1 MLDVDVSRAG
11 GDGSRVG
18 TNAAPPGCAGP
29 RRRAGP
35 SSRPGDADR
44 ALTHAGC
51 TIDPRDEGAEGRRRD
66 RLLEL
71 DEVERRLKPFGRRYL
86 GVREIP
92 LDALVGTD
100 GRASSFTRDFRPLHA
115 FSRDR
120 LRSLE
125 DAFADGAFP
134 PIVTVKLGE
143 TYFVIDG
150 HHRASLARR
159 GGEEMIDADVTEL
172 IARVPL
178 PAGADMLDVVLREL
192 ERIFLEDSGLAEVRP
207 GVRVSVSRP
216 AHYLELLENIQ
227 VHGYHMMRGRGH
239 VREDAEIAADW
250 YDAIYTPTLAAID
263 GLRLGRLYR
272 DAPPGDLFLVLH
284 RHRRD
289 AFPSTG
295 CPHLAQTVVS
305 VIGDGGRRRRL
316 RLPGR
321 GGRSPA

>member
-1 MLDVDVSRAG
+1 MKGLRA
-11 GDGSRVG
+11 
-18 TNAAPPGCAGP
+18 
-29 RRRAGP
+29 
-35 SSRPGDADR
+35 
-44 ALTHAGC
+44 
-51 TIDPRDEGAEGRRRD
+51 RRRD

-100 GRASSFTRDFRPLHA
+100 GRTSSFTRDFRPLHS

-120 LRSLE
+120 MRSLE
-125 DAFADGAFP
+125 VAFSDVGFP

-250 YDAIYTPTLAAID
+250 YDGI
-263 GLRLGRLYR
+263 
-272 DAPPGDLFLVLH
+272 
-284 RHRRD
+284 
-289 AFPSTG
+289 
-295 CPHLAQTVVS
+295 
-305 VIGDGGRRRRL
+305 
-316 RLPGR
+316 
-321 GGRSPA
+321 